1 MVAAGHAIGTR
12 VRRIDSAEKLTG
24 LTRFTADLQLPG
36 LLHARPV
43 LSSHAHARIRRI
55 DSSAALASPGVVA
68 VLTGRDLLPLIK
80 GQINS
85 RGRDLL
91 ATDRARFRGQPVAI
105 VVATSEAE
113 AQDAVDLV
121 AVDYEPLEAV
131 LDPLVALNPASPPV
145 WPDGLPG
152 ESAESGMHATIEA
165 AGPEAAPRARN
176 VASTVE
182 YDRGDLDAGF
192 RAAEVVV
199 ERTYATPMVHQGYL
213 EPHASIA
220 ARDPLGNL
228 TVWTST
234 QGLFYA
240 RSEVAELLG
249 QPEAKVRIVAMPVGG
264 GFGGKVVLLEPLVAA
279 LTMLLDRPV
288 SLVYTRADEMLNAT
302 PAPAGSIS
310 LRLGARRDGEL
321 TALEARVVFDAGL
334 YPGAP
339 TGIAALLI
347 GGYYR
352 LPALRIRGFEV
363 VTHKPAQGAYRA
375 PGAVQGTFAIESAI
389 DELAD
394 RLGLDPLELRLM
406 NCVEAGDPL
415 PNGAPWPRIGLRAC
429 LERLREHPLWRGR
442 ATRADRADGRREG
455 TGLAIGG
462 WLGGLQPATAVCRL
476 EADGTLNLI
485 VGSIDISGVNTG
497 LALLAAEVLGVAPA
511 SVRVVNPDSDSAPY
525 AGMSGGSK
533 TTLTVGA
540 AVARAADDA
549 RRQILAIAGSELEA
563 SVDDLEIVAGRVQVR
578 GAPERSRTLA
588 QLAQASMVFGGRY
601 EPIFGRGASAIAQR
615 APGFAAH
622 LARVRVDEETG
633 RVEVLEYV
641 AVQDV
646 GRAVN
651 PRGIEDQILGAV
663 VQGLGWALYERLE
676 YDEQG
681 QLLTASLLDYTLPG
695 VHHAPGTIEPLI
707 VEIPSESGPFGV
719 RGVGEPPV
727 VPVAAAVANAVSDA
741 IGARLTEL
749 PLTSERVAQ
758 AVRSANSST

>member
-1 MVAAGHAIGTR
+1 MVAAGHAVGAR
-12 VRRIDSAEKLTG
+12 VRRVDSAEKLTG

-43 LSSHAHARIRRI
+43 LSPHAHARIRRI
-55 DSSAALASPGVVA
+55 DPSAALASPGVVA
-68 VLTGRDLLPLIK
+68 VVTAGDLRSLLK
-80 GQINS
+80 GPINS

-91 ATDRARFRGQPVAI
+91 AVDEVRFRGQPVAI
-105 VVATSEAE
+105 VVAATEAQ
-113 AQDAVDLV
+113 AQDAVELV
-121 AVDYEPLEAV
+121 EVEYEPLPAV
-131 LDPLVALNPASPPV
+131 LDLLAALDPASPPV

-165 AGPEAAPRARN
+165 TGQEAAPRSKN

-182 YDRGDLDAGF
+182 HDRGDVEAGF
-192 RAAEVVV
+192 QEADVVV
-199 ERTYATPMVHQGYL
+199 ERTYTTPMVHQGYL
-213 EPHASIA
+213 EPHASVA
-220 ARDPLGNL
+220 ARDPLGSL
-228 TVWTST
+228 TIWTST

-249 QPEAKVRIVAMPVGG
+249 LPEAKVRIVAMPVGG

-279 LTMLLDRPV
+279 VTMLLDRPV
-288 SLVYTRADEMLNAT
+288 SLVYTRGDEMLNAT
-302 PAPAGSIS
+302 PAPPGIID
-310 LRLGARRDGEL
+310 LKLGARRDGTL
-321 TALEARVVFDAGL
+321 TALESRIVFDAGL

-339 TGIAALLI
+339 TGIAALMI

-352 LPALRIRGFEV
+352 IPNLRIRGFEV

-389 DELAD
+389 DELA
-394 RLGLDPLELRLM
+394 RELGMDPLELRLA

-429 LERLREHPLWRGR
+429 LERLRAHPLWQSR
-442 ATRADRADGRREG
+442 AAEAARADGVREG
-455 TGLAIGG
+455 LGLAVGG

-485 VGSIDISGVNTG
+485 VGSVDISGVNTG
-497 LALLAAEVLGVAPA
+497 LALMAAEVLGVEPA

-525 AGMSGGSK
+525 AGLSGGSK

-549 RRQILAIAGSELEA
+549 RRQVLAIAASELEA
-563 SVDDLEIVAGRVQVR
+563 SADDLEIVDGRVQVR
-578 GAPERSRTLA
+578 GAPERSRTLS
-588 QLAQASMVFGGRY
+588 QLAKASMIFGGRY
-601 EPIFGRGASAIAQR
+601 EPVFGRGASAIDQR

-622 LARVRVDEETG
+622 LARVRVDQETG
-633 RVEVLEYV
+633 RVEVLDYV
-641 AVQDV
+641 AAQDV
-646 GRAVN
+646 GRSIN
-651 PRGIEDQILGAV
+651 PRGIEGQIMGGV

-681 QLLTASLLDYTLPG
+681 QLMTASLLDYALPG
-695 VHHAPGTIEPLI
+695 AHHAPGTIEPLI
-707 VEIPSESGPFGV
+707 VEVPSESGPFGV

-727 VPVAAAVANAVSDA
+727 VPVAAAVANAVCDA
-741 IGARLTEL
+741 SGARLTDL
-749 PLTSERVAQ
+749 PLTSERVAE
-758 AVRSANSST
+758 AVRSARPSP